1 VHYHAASKDG
11 NILEG
16 HSLILEAK
24 PHLGYSHV
32 NKSLSCLV
40 LVSLSPFAVSQAS
53 FAWFAEVTRDL
64 TVVGYEQNFMDI
76 SKNSKDIPD

>member
-11 NILEG
+11 SILEG
-16 HSLILEAK
+16 HSLILETK

-32 NKSLSCLV
+32 NKFLSCLV

-53 FAWFAEVTRDL
+53 FAWLVASWMKAWWCGAQRSGDAVH
-64 TVVGYEQNFMDI
+64 V
-76 SKNSKDIPD
+76 